1 MCPWSPSAES
11 SLFPPDI
18 ERLFE
23 EKSIA
28 SFGIHLSSSDSQF
41 DARSGGR
48 ACFGMHQSVVQ
59 LALRIERPICRSGVM
74 HGLSLQRP
82 ILHGPSA
89 VFQSYMW
96 AQDDDFL

>member
-1 MCPWSPSAES
+1 MVSECGEFVVSTC
-11 SLFPPDI
+11 PDI

-28 SFGIHLSSSDSQF
+28 SFGIYLLSSDSQS

-48 ACFGMHQSVVQ
+48 ACFGMHQSAVQ

-74 HGLSLQRP
+74 HGFVSPTVNAARS
-82 ILHGPSA
+82 IGHVSVVHVGSG
-89 VFQSYMW
+89 
-96 AQDDDFL
+96 